1 MTIRFTGSTI
11 YCCLQVIY
19 IKPKYMEIQ
28 LQIKMNEKLFL
39 RNPEQSE
46 LGKKII
52 RHSIQLIYK
61 NGFESFTFKK
71 LAEDIGTTEAGI
83 YRYFENKHRLLIYI
97 AAWYWSWLEY
107 RVAVN
112 TNNIEDPV
120 VKLKKVIRL
129 LATVVEDDVKTSYV
143 NKNILHQIIIAEGT
157 KAYLTKHVSEDNK
170 DQLFKPYKDL
180 CGKIGEII
188 LDCNPKYKYPKS
200 LASTIV
206 EMAHFQNFFMNNL
219 PALTDFGKD
228 KDESKIVMF
237 LEDLVFSSIK
247 KG

>member
-1 MTIRFTGSTI
+1 
-11 YCCLQVIY
+11 
-19 IKPKYMEIQ
+19 MEVQ

-52 RHSIQLIYK
+52 LHSIQLIHK

-71 LAEDIGTTEAGI
+71 LADDIGTTEAGI

-107 RVAVN
+107 RVAVT
-112 TNNIEDPV
+112 TNNIKDPAA
-120 VKLKKVIRL
+120 KLKKVIKL
-129 LATVVEDDVKTSYV
+129 LATVVEDDIKTSHV
-143 NKNILHQIIIAEGT
+143 NENILHQIIIAEGT

-180 CGKIGEII
+180 CAKIGEII
-188 LDCNPKYKYPKS
+188 LDCNTKSSKNITIFDSSFSFPKS
-200 LASTIV
+200 VSAGRLYIKKFWKCAISIIVLAS
-206 EMAHFQNFFMNNL
+206 
-219 PALTDFGKD
+219 DFGYLYLGLQ
-228 KDESKIVMF
+228 SRIISPI
-237 LEDLVFSSIK
+237 LAQRSL
-247 KG
+247 

>member
-1 MTIRFTGSTI
+1 
-11 YCCLQVIY
+11 
-19 IKPKYMEIQ
+19 MELQ

-39 RNPEQSE
+39 RNPEHSE

-52 RHSIQLIYK
+52 RQSIQLIYK

-71 LAEDIGTTEAGI
+71 LAENIGTTEAGI

-107 RVAVN
+107 RVTVN
-112 TNNIEDPV
+112 TNNIKDPV
-120 VKLKKVIRL
+120 VKLRRVIKL

-143 NKNILHQIIIAEGT
+143 NENILHQIIIAEGT

-180 CGKIGEII
+180 CAKIGEFI
-188 LDCNPKYKYPKS
+188 LGCNTKYKYPKS
-200 LASTIV
+200 LASTII
-206 EMAHFQNFFMNNL
+206 EMAHFQNFFMYNL
-219 PALTDFGKD
+219 PSLTDFGKD

>member
-1 MTIRFTGSTI
+1 
-11 YCCLQVIY
+11 
-19 IKPKYMEIQ
+19 
-28 LQIKMNEKLFL
+28 MNEKLFL
-39 RNPEQSE
+39 RNPGQSE

-52 RHSIQLIYK
+52 LHSIQLIYK

-107 RVAVN
+107 KVAVN
-112 TNNIEDPV
+112 TINIKDPA
-120 VKLKKVIRL
+120 VKLKRVIKL
-129 LATVVEDDVKTSYV
+129 LSTVVEDDVKTSYV
-143 NKNILHQIIIAEGT
+143 NENILHQIIIAEGT
-157 KAYLTKHVSEDNK
+157 KAYLTKHVTEDNK

-180 CGKIGEII
+180 CAKIGDII
-188 LDCNPKYKYPKS
+188 LECNPKYKFPKS
-200 LASTIV
+200 LSSTII

-219 PALTDFGKD
+219 PSLTDFGKD
-228 KDESKIVMF
+228 KDDSKIVSF

>member
-1 MTIRFTGSTI
+1 
-11 YCCLQVIY
+11 
-19 IKPKYMEIQ
+19 MELQ

-52 RHSIQLIYK
+52 LHSIQLIHK

-97 AAWYWSWLEY
+97 TAWYWSWLEY
-107 RVAVN
+107 RVNVH
-112 TNNIEDPV
+112 TINIKDPV
-120 VKLKKVIRL
+120 AKLKKVIKL
-129 LATVVEDDVKTSYV
+129 LATTVEDDIKTSHV
-143 NKNILHQIIIAEGT
+143 NESVLHQIIIAEGS
-157 KAYLTKHVSEDNK
+157 KAYLTKHVTEDNK

-180 CGKIGEII
+180 CAKIGDII
-188 LDCNPKYKYPKS
+188 LECNPKYKFPKS
-200 LASTIV
+200 LSSTII

-219 PALTDFGKD
+219 PSLTDFGKD
-228 KDESKIVMF
+228 KDESKIVSF
-237 LEDLVFSSIK
+237 LEGLVFSSIRRPNLS
-247 KG
+247 